1 MEKIGKCTV
10 TQPESVQTLT
20 FPWGDICLLSEPT
33 TSGANALTFASV
45 EVQPGTGH
53 ERHNHPNADEIIYV
67 VEGEATQM
75 LDDRKPITITPG
87 TCIFVPRGIYH
98 GTQNTGNSVLK
109 LIVVYV
115 PGGEESVLR
124 NLPDVIMKD
133 PVA

>member
-1 MEKIGKCTV
+1 MEKIGKSTV
-10 TQPESVQTLT
+10 TQPESVQPLK
-20 FPWGDICLLSEPT
+20 FPWGDMCLLSEPK

-53 ERHNHPNADEIIYV
+53 ERHNHPYADEIIYV

-75 LDDRKPITITPG
+75 LDDRQPIKISPG
-87 TCIFVPRGIYH
+87 TCIFVPRGVYH
-98 GTQNTGNSVLK
+98 GTENTGTSVLK

-124 NLPDVIMKD
+124 NLPDVIMRD

>member
-1 MEKIGKCTV
+1 M
-10 TQPESVQTLT
+10 LN
-20 FPWGDICLLSEPT
+20 EPK

-45 EVQPGTGH
+45 EVLPGTGH

-75 LDDRKPITITPG
+75 LDDRKPIRIAQG
-87 TCIFVPRGIYH
+87 ACIFVPRGVYH
-98 GTQNTGNSVLK
+98 GTENTETSVPK

-124 NLPDVIMKD
+124 NLPDVIMRD
-133 PVA
+133 PVV

>member
-10 TQPESVQTLT
+10 TKPESVQTLT
-20 FPWGDICLLSEPT
+20 FPWGDICLLSEPK

-75 LDDRKPITITPG
+75 LDDRKPIKITPG
-87 TCIFVPRGIYH
+87 TCIFVPRGIYPWNREH
-98 GTQNTGNSVLK
+98 GK
-109 LIVVYV
+109 LRAQTDCRLRSR
-115 PGGEESVLR
+115 GRGERAEEPAGC
-124 NLPDVIMKD
+124 ND
-133 PVA
+133 

>member
-1 MEKIGKCTV
+1 M
-10 TQPESVQTLT
+10 
-20 FPWGDICLLSEPT
+20 LSEPK

-53 ERHNHPNADEIIYV
+53 ERHNEIIYV
-67 VEGEATQM
+67 VDGEATQM
-75 LDDRKPITITPG
+75 LDDQKPIKVTPG

-98 GTQNTGNSVLK
+98 GTENTGNTVLK

-124 NLPDVIMKD
+124 NLPDVITRD